1 VSHPVNT
8 KWLEDR
14 SCDPTRLTP
23 AGESL
28 RAQAPEL
35 LQALPSTR
43 ALMHGHTA
51 ALARQHGAAIWDNQ
65 DHD

>member
-1 VSHPVNT
+1 MHT

-14 SCDPTRLTP
+14 SCYPTRLTP

-35 LQALPSTR
+35 LQALQSAR
-43 ALMHGHTA
+43 ALMRGHTA
-51 ALARQHGAAIWDNQ
+51 A
-65 DHD
+65 

>member
-23 AGESL
+23 AGEFL
-28 RAQAPEL
+28 RAQALEL
-35 LQALPSTR
+35 LQALQSSR
-43 ALMHGHTA
+43 ALMRGHTA
-51 ALARQHGAAIWDNQ
+51 A
-65 DHD
+65 

>member
-14 SCDPTRLTP
+14 SCDLTRLTP
-23 AGESL
+23 AGKSL
-28 RAQAPEL
+28 RAQALEL

-43 ALMHGHTA
+43 ALMRTHCRLSA
-51 ALARQHGAAIWDNQ
+51 ATQRCDLGQSGP
-65 DHD
+65 